1 MHPNGCILCASK
13 RMYFVSMWMQ
23 VNVSTCTRMGIR
35 IAVTCDANLPVLFAF
50 AAVTELFWVVG
61 SSVNRVAAVV
71 AVLI

>member
-35 IAVTCDANLPVLFAF
+35 VVVTRDANSPVLFVL
-50 AAVTELFWVVG
+50 AAVAELFWVVG
-61 SSVNRVAAVV
+61 GSVNCVAVV
-71 AVLI
+71 LAVLI